1 MRGQTLRRSLF
12 IIPAV
17 ALIFAFAVY
26 PALDTLW
33 MSLWTPAGEFDPVAN
48 YSEVLGERHIINRRG
63 FEAGRFPF
71 GALPHTFIW
80 IGIHL
85 PLTTFLGLLLAVLLQ
100 RVRGSGIIKSI
111 IFLGMVIP
119 MVVGGLV
126 IRFMFD
132 GDLGVV
138 NQLFGALGMQTR
150 TWTAHPNSA
159 LLALIFGAVW
169 LWTGFSLVLYS
180 SGLATIP
187 KDFYEAARIDGA
199 NAVQIFFKITF
210 PLLKP
215 ITVVVVVMT
224 VIWDLKMFDLVYA
237 ATMGGPGGSSNIL
250 AFQMWRYAFQQ
261 FNFNHAAVV
270 AVLLFVITVFVAI
283 PLVRRAR

>member
-1 MRGQTLRRSLF
+1 MRQKLGRSAF
-12 IIPAV
+12 ILPAV
-17 ALIFAFAVY
+17 ALIFLFAVY
-26 PALDTLW
+26 PALQTLW
-33 MSLWTPAGEFDPVAN
+33 LSLWTPEGVFDPIAN
-48 YSEVLGERHIINRRG
+48 YGAVLGQRHIIDQRG
-63 FEAGRFPF
+63 FANVRFPF

-80 IGIHL
+80 IALHL
-85 PLTTFLGLLLAVLLQ
+85 PLSTLLGLVLAVLLQ
-100 RVRGSGIIKSI
+100 KVRGSGLIKSI

-132 GDLGVV
+132 KDVGVV
-138 NQLFGALGMQTR
+138 NQFLGALGLTTQ
-150 TWTAHPNSA
+150 TWTAYPNTA
-159 LLALIFGAVW
+159 LLALIFGSVW

-187 KDFYEAARIDGA
+187 KDYYEAARIDGA
-199 NAVQIFFKITF
+199 NALQIFFKITF

-224 VIWDLKMFDLVYA
+224 VIWDLKIFDLVYA
-237 ATMGGPGGSSNIL
+237 ATLGGPGGASNIL
-250 AFQMWRYAFQQ
+250 ALQMWRYAFQQ
-261 FNFNHAAVV
+261 FNFNYAAVV
-270 AVLLFVITVFVAI
+270 AVLLFVITVIVAI